1 MVHDPI
7 EHIFE
12 MHFRAQRSTEV
23 DQCLANVVPVTIKKL
38 IQPHL
43 ELVLD
48 RREQK
53 SCHDRRN
60 NARQTT

>member
-1 MVHDPI
+1 MVYDPI
-7 EHIFE
+7 EHIFK
-12 MHFRAQRSTEV
+12 MHFRTQRSTEV

-38 IQPHL
+38 IQPDL
-43 ELVLD
+43 ELVFD